1 MGYMDTINWNEI
13 KKDLQKGYEK
23 GMAAIKQGAIVA
35 RKKAGQLTEE
45 GKRQYQVVAVKSKIH
60 QAISDM
66 GARTYALLSASGA
79 KNPAADDRI
88 KDLMSK
94 VRKLEKELFLLQGAS
109 GTKARA
115 AAKPRAK
122 KKAAQS

>member
-1 MGYMDTINWNEI
+1 MMGYLDTIDWNGI

-60 QAISDM
+60 QAVSDL
-66 GARTYALLSASGA
+66 GARTYALLSARGA
-79 KNPAADDRI
+79 RSVAADARI
-88 KDLMSK
+88 KDLMA
-94 VRKLEKELFLLQGAS
+94 RIGKLEGQLAALQA
-109 GTKARA
+109 T
-115 AAKPRAK
+115 AKPRPRTASRPRK
-122 KKAAQS
+122 R